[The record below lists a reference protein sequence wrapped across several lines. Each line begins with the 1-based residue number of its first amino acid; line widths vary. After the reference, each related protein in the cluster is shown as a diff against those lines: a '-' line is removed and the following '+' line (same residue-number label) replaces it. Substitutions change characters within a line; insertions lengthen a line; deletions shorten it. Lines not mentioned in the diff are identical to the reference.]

1 MQLKTK
7 ALLYAASGALGAPAM
22 AADNS
27 LTRTEAE
34 IAADTTAS
42 EAEAGSDD
50 AGQRAAASIKPP
62 AEIFSTGMAKGR
74 DRLDSATSTSS
85 LKGDDIDRFG
95 PRPLGDV
102 LRTMAGLR
110 VATGIGEGNNNYTV
124 RGLPLAAGGSKYM
137 QFQEDGLPVLEFGDL
152 FNVATDVFLR
162 NDFTVNAIETIRGGS
177 ASTFASN
184 SPGGII
190 NIISRTGDRE
200 GGRVQFSAGLDFD
213 ERRVDF
219 DYGARLGE
227 NTRMYIGG
235 FYRQGEGPRNIGFNG
250 WRGGQIKA
258 NITRAFD
265 NGYVRAYFKL
275 LDDRSPTF
283 APYSVNITGTNEN
296 PTFRSFPGF
305 DLRRD
310 STLSPFLGPVI
321 TLDRNNQPVALP
333 ISTGQ
338 TTGSHSVGFEAQFDI
353 AGWTITERMRY
364 AVNGGDFSR
373 MFPNRQNTVAAFA
386 NSIGGAG
393 STAAYASGPLAGQ
406 PIPGDSLINGNGLLS
421 LYFTSFVRARS
432 LDNFTNDVRAS
443 KVWEVP
449 AFASTGKL
457 TTTAGL
463 YYATQALDTSW
474 LHTAM
479 IVDANGG
486 GQTAMV
492 DIFNAAGEPQTL
504 NGYFAFG
511 RESSLFR
518 RIFDVDYR
526 VLAPYGSVNFHIGKL
541 AIGGSLRYD
550 SGRARGQLFGAD
562 LGGGRVGLTSFDFNR
577 DGVINPAEART
588 AFLPLD
594 RPAPVN
600 YDYGYL
606 NYSAGVNY
614 RLAEP
619 FSLFARYSKG
629 ARANADKILFTPIV
643 DPLNGGV
650 APENRQDTVTQLE
663 GGFKLRRG
671 GVTVNGTIFH
681 VEADD
686 RNVINGAANSTDRS
700 YSAEGVELEGIFTR
714 GIFNLMVAATYTQ
727 AKITEDRLNAAL
739 TGNEPRHQPDWVF
752 VAVPQVDFGKFAA
765 GANIVTITGSFA
777 QDSNLLRMPGF
788 TTVGAYIET
797 SPADNL
803 RLTLSAINLFDT
815 LGIFEVNQ
823 ASVPA
828 NGIGFARAANG
839 RTVQASL
846 RLGF

>member
-1 MQLKTK
+1 MKLKTS
-7 ALLYAASGALGAPAM
+7 LLVFVATGAFAAPAM
-22 AADNS
+22 AEDDAA
-27 LTRTEAE
+27 TGAGAETEK
-34 IAADTTAS
+34 T
-42 EAEAGSDD
+42 AEAG
-50 AGQRAAASIKPP
+50 AQAAPSATIAKPP
-62 AEIFSTGMAKGR
+62 TEIFSTGMAKGR
-74 DRLDSATSTSS
+74 DRLDSATSTSA
-85 LKGDDIDRFG
+85 LKSDDIQRFG

-152 FNVATDVFLR
+152 FNVATDVYLR

-184 SPGGII
+184 SPGGIV
-190 NIISRTGDRE
+190 NIISRTGEQE
-200 GGRVQFSAGLDFD
+200 GGRAQFSAGLDFD
-213 ERRVDF
+213 EKRLDF

-227 NTRMYIGG
+227 NTRIYIGG
-235 FYRQGEGPRNIGFNG
+235 FYREGEGPRAIGFTG

-258 NITRAFD
+258 NITRTFD
-265 NGYVRAYFKL
+265 GGYVRAYFKL

-283 APYSVNITGTNEN
+283 APYAVNTTGTNEN
-296 PTFRSFPGF
+296 PEFRSFPGF

-338 TTGSHSVGFEAQFDI
+338 SVKSKSIGFEAQFDV
-353 AGWTITERMRY
+353 AGWTITEKVRY

-373 MFPNRQNTVAAFA
+373 MFPNRQNTVSAFA

-406 PIPGDSLINGNGLLS
+406 VIPDGSLINGNGLLS
-421 LYFTSFVRARS
+421 LYFVSFVRAKS
-432 LDNFTNDVRAS
+432 LDNFTNDLRAS
-443 KVWEVP
+443 RVWEVGG
-449 AFASTGKL
+449 GKL

-463 YYATQALDTSW
+463 YYATQELDTTW

-486 GQTAMV
+486 GETAMV
-492 DIFNAAGEPQTL
+492 DIINAAGSPQTL

-511 RESSLFR
+511 RESGLFR

-526 VLAPYGSVNFHIGKL
+526 VLAPYGSVNFHSGKL

-550 SGRARGQLFGAD
+550 SGRVRGQLFGAD
-562 LGGGRVGLTSFDFNR
+562 LGGGRQGLTSFDFDR

-606 NYSAGVNY
+606 NYSVGVNY
-614 RLAEP
+614 RVAEP

-629 ARANADKILFTPIV
+629 ARAAADKVLFTPTV
-643 DPLNGGV
+643 DPLTGNVPSGD
-650 APENRQDTVTQLE
+650 RQDTVIQYE
-663 GGFKLRRG
+663 AGFKLRRG
-671 GVTVNGTIFH
+671 GIMVNGTVFH
-681 VEADD
+681 VEAEDQ
-686 RNVINGAANSTDRS
+686 NVLNGAANATNRT
-700 YSAEGVELEGIFTR
+700 YEAEGVELEGNFTR
-714 GIFNLMVAATYTQ
+714 GVFNLMLAATYTQ
-727 AKITEDRLNAAL
+727 AKITEDRLNPAL
-739 TGNEPRHQPDWVF
+739 TGKEPRHQPDWVL

-765 GANIVTITGSFA
+765 GANIVTITGSYA

-788 TTVGAYIET
+788 TTVGAFAELQ
-797 SPADNL
+797 PAENL
-803 RLTLSAINLFDT
+803 QLTISAQNLFNT

-846 RLGF
+846 RLAF

>member
-1 MQLKTK
+1 MRLKTC
-7 ALLYAASGALGAPAM
+7 LLAFVAAGAITTPVLARER
-22 AADNS
+22 AA
-27 LTRTEAE
+27 AE
-34 IAADTTAS
+34 PSADADTT
-42 EAEAGSDD
+42 EAPPATADT
-50 AGQRAAASIKPP
+50 RPP

-74 DRLDSATSTSS
+74 DRLDSATSTSA
-85 LKGDDIDRFG
+85 LKGEDAQRFG

-152 FNVATDVFLR
+152 FNVATDVYLR

-184 SPGGII
+184 SPGGIV
-190 NIISRTGDRE
+190 NLISRNGEQE
-200 GGRVQFSAGLDFD
+200 GGRAQFSSGLDFD
-213 ERRVDF
+213 EKRIDF
-219 DYGARLGE
+219 DYGAKLGE
-227 NTRMYIGG
+227 STRMYVGG
-235 FYRQGEGPRNIGFNG
+235 FYRQGEGVRDIGFTG
-250 WRGGQIKA
+250 VRGGQIKA
-258 NITRAFD
+258 NITRTFD
-265 NGYVRAYFKL
+265 GGYVRAYFKL

-283 APYSVNITGTNEN
+283 APYAVSITGTNEN
-296 PTFRSFPGF
+296 PTIRSFPGF
-305 DLRRD
+305 DLRHD
-310 STLSPFLGPVI
+310 STLSGFLGPVI

-338 TTGSHSVGFEAQFDI
+338 SAKSKSLGFEAQFDI
-353 AGWTITERMRY
+353 AGWTITEKARY

-373 MFPNRQNTVAAFA
+373 MFPNRQNTVTAFA

-393 STAAYASGPLAGQ
+393 SSAVYATGPLAGQ
-406 PIPGDSLINGNGLLS
+406 TIPAGSAINGNGLLS
-421 LYFTSFVRARS
+421 LYFVSFVRAKS
-432 LDNFTNDVRAS
+432 LDNFTNDIRAS
-443 KVWEVP
+443 RVWDV
-449 AFASTGKL
+449 SGGKL

-463 YYATQALDTSW
+463 YYAAQELDTTW

-486 GQTAMV
+486 DETAMV
-492 DIFNAAGEPQTL
+492 DIVNAAGNPQTL

-541 AIGGSLRYD
+541 AVGGSLRYD
-550 SGRARGQLFGAD
+550 SGRVRGQLFGAD
-562 LGGGRVGLTSFDFNR
+562 LGGGRNGLTSFDFNR
-577 DGVINPAEART
+577 DGVINPAETRT

-614 RLAEP
+614 RVAEP

-629 ARANADKILFTPIV
+629 ARAAADKVLFTPTV
-643 DPLNGGV
+643 DPQTGNV
-650 APENRQDTVTQLE
+650 ARGDRQDDVIQYE
-663 GGFKLRRG
+663 AGFKLRRG
-671 GVTVNGTIFH
+671 GVTVNGTVFH
-681 VEADD
+681 VEAEDQ
-686 RNVINGAANSTDRS
+686 NVLNGAANATNRT
-700 YSAEGVELEGIFTR
+700 YEAEGVELEGNFQR
-714 GIFNLMVAATYTQ
+714 GIFSLMLAATYTQ
-727 AKITEDRLNAAL
+727 AKITEDRINPAL
-739 TGNEPRHQPDWVF
+739 TGKEPRHQPDWVL

-765 GANIVTITGSFA
+765 GANIVTITSSYA

-788 TTVGAYIET
+788 TTVGAYAEFQ
-797 SPADNL
+797 PAHNL
-803 RLTLSAINLFDT
+803 QLTLSAQNLFDT

-828 NGIGFARAANG
+828 NGIGFARAATG

-846 RLGF
+846 RLAF

>member
-1 MQLKTK
+1 MRVKSQL
-7 ALLYAASGALGAPAM
+7 LLCAAFGALATPAM
-22 AADNS
+22 AEGE
-27 LTRTEAE
+27 TEE
-34 IAADTTAS
+34 T
-42 EAEAGSDD
+42 AEAS
-50 AGQRAAASIKPP
+50 AAESAAPP
-62 AEIFSTGMAKGR
+62 APSQTPAAEVFSTGMAKGR

-152 FNVATDVFLR
+152 FNVATDVYLR
-162 NDFTVNAIETIRGGS
+162 NDFSVSAIETIRGGS

-184 SPGGII
+184 SPGGIV
-190 NIISRTGDRE
+190 NVISRTGEQE
-200 GGRVQFSAGLDFD
+200 GGRVQVTAGLDF
-213 ERRVDF
+213 EEKRIDF
-219 DYGARLGE
+219 DYGAKLGE
-227 NTRMYIGG
+227 NTRMYVGG
-235 FYRQGEGPRNIGFNG
+235 FYRQGEGPRDIGFTG

-258 NITRAFD
+258 NITRTFD
-265 NGYVRAYFKL
+265 KGYVRAYFKL

-283 APYSVNITGTNEN
+283 APYAVNITGTNDN
-296 PTFRSFPGF
+296 PTIRSFPGF

-310 STLSPFLGPVI
+310 STLSPYLGAVL
-321 TLDRNNQPVALP
+321 TLDRNNNPVALP

-338 TTGSHSVGFEAQFDI
+338 SAKSKSIGLEAQFELG
-353 AGWTITERMRY
+353 GWTITEKARY

-373 MFPNRQNTVAAFA
+373 MFPNRQNTVSAFA

-393 STAAYASGPLAGQ
+393 SSAVYASGPLAGQ
-406 PIPGDSLINGNGLLS
+406 TIPGGSLINGNGLLS
-421 LYFTSFVRARS
+421 LYFVSFVRARS
-432 LDNFTNDVRAS
+432 LDNFTNDLRAS
-443 KVWEVP
+443 KVWDV
-449 AFASTGKL
+449 SGGKL

-463 YYATQALDTSW
+463 YFATQELDTTW

-486 GQTAMV
+486 GEVAQV
-492 DIFNAAGEPQTL
+492 DIVNAAGQPQTL

-541 AIGGSLRYD
+541 AVGGSLRYD
-550 SGRARGQLFGAD
+550 SGRVRGQLFGAD
-562 LGGGRVGLTSFDFNR
+562 LGGGRQGLTSFDFNR

-606 NYSAGVNY
+606 NYSVGVNY
-614 RLAEP
+614 RVAEP
-619 FSLFARYSKG
+619 FSVFARYSKG
-629 ARANADKILFTPIV
+629 ARAAADKVLFTPTV
-643 DPLNGGV
+643 NPLTGNVPSGD
-650 APENRQDTVTQLE
+650 RQDDVIQYE
-663 GGFKLRRG
+663 AGFKLRRNG
-671 GVTVNGTIFH
+671 ITVNGTVFH
-681 VEADD
+681 VEAEDQ
-686 RNVINGAANSTDRS
+686 NVLNGAANATNRV
-700 YSAEGVELEGIFTR
+700 YEAQGVELEGNIVR
-714 GIFNLMVAATYTQ
+714 GPFSLMLAATYTE
-727 AKITEDRLNAAL
+727 AKIVEDRIGGVF
-739 TGNEPRHQPDWVF
+739 TGKEPRHQPDWVF
-752 VAVPQVDFGKFAA
+752 VAVPQVDFGTFAA
-765 GANIVTITGSFA
+765 GANIVTITGSFS
-777 QDSNLLRMPGF
+777 QDSNQLRMPGF
-788 TTVGAYIET
+788 TTVGAYVEVQ
-797 SPADNL
+797 PAENL
-803 RLTLSAINLFDT
+803 RLTVSAQNLFDT

-846 RLGF
+846 RLAF

>member
-1 MQLKTK
+1 MKNRTR
-7 ALLYAASGALGAPAM
+7 LLLLVATSAFAAPAF
-22 AADNS
+22 AEEKVGGEEFAE
-27 LTRTEAE
+27 TEAD
-34 IAADTTAS
+34 AAPSDTPA
-42 EAEAGSDD
+42 
-50 AGQRAAASIKPP
+50 KPA

-74 DRLDSATSTSS
+74 ERLDSATSTSA
-85 LKGDDIDRFG
+85 LKGDDIQRFG

-152 FNVATDVFLR
+152 FNVATDVYLR

-184 SPGGII
+184 SPGGIV
-190 NIISRTGDRE
+190 NIISRTGEQE
-200 GGRVQFSAGLDFD
+200 GGRAQFSTGLDFD
-213 ERRVDF
+213 EKRIDF
-219 DYGARLGE
+219 DYGGKLGE
-227 NTRMYIGG
+227 NTRFYVGG
-235 FYRQGEGPRNIGFNG
+235 FYRQGEGPRDIGFTG

-258 NITRAFD
+258 NVTRSFEG
-265 NGYVRAYFKL
+265 GYVRAYFKL

-283 APYSVNITGTNEN
+283 APYAVNITGTDAD
-296 PTFRSFPGF
+296 PTIRSFPGF

-310 STLSPFLGPVI
+310 STLSGFLGPVI

-338 TTGSHSVGFEAQFDI
+338 STKSKSVGFEAQFDI
-353 AGWTITERMRY
+353 AGWTITEKARY

-373 MFPNRQNTVAAFA
+373 MFPNRQNTVSAFA
-386 NSIGGAG
+386 ASIGGAG

-406 PIPGDSLINGNGLLS
+406 AIPGSALINGNGLLS
-421 LYFTSFVRARS
+421 LYFVSFVRAKS
-432 LDNFTNDVRAS
+432 LDNFTNDLRAS
-443 KVWEVP
+443 KVWNVGG
-449 AFASTGKL
+449 GKL
-457 TTTAGL
+457 TTTAGI
-463 YYATQALDTSW
+463 YYATQELDTTW

-479 IVDANGG
+479 IVDAAGG
-486 GQTAMV
+486 GNTAQV
-492 DIFNAAGEPQTL
+492 DIFNAAGQPQTL

-526 VLAPYGSVNFHIGKL
+526 VIAPYGSVNFHIGKL
-541 AIGGSLRYD
+541 AVGGSLRYD
-550 SGRARGQLFGAD
+550 SGRVRGQLFGAD

-577 DGVINPAEART
+577 DGVFNPAERRT

-606 NYSAGVNY
+606 NYSVGVNY
-614 RLAEP
+614 RVAEP
-619 FSLFARYSKG
+619 FSVFARYSKG
-629 ARANADKILFTPIV
+629 ARAAADKVLFTPTV
-643 DPLNGGV
+643 DPLTGNV
-650 APENRQDTVTQLE
+650 ASGDRQDDVIQYE
-663 GGFKLRRG
+663 AGFKLRRG
-671 GVTVNGTIFH
+671 GITVNVTVFH
-681 VEADD
+681 VEAEDQ
-686 RNVINGAANSTDRS
+686 NVLNGAANATNRT
-700 YSAEGVELEGIFTR
+700 YEAEGVELEGTFQR
-714 GIFNLMVAATYTQ
+714 GIFNLMLAATYTR

-739 TGNEPRHQPDWVF
+739 TGKEPRHQPDWVL
-752 VAVPQVDFGKFAA
+752 VAVPTLDFGKFAM
-765 GANIVTITGSFA
+765 GANVVTITGSYA

-788 TTVGAYIET
+788 TTVGAFAEYQAAE
-797 SPADNL
+797 NL
-803 RLTLSAINLFDT
+803 QFTLSAQNLFDT

-846 RLGF
+846 RLAF

>member
-1 MQLKTK
+1 MKLKTS
-7 ALLYAASGALGAPAM
+7 LLVSVATGAFAAPTMAEDDAAAGAG
-22 AADNS
+22 S
-27 LTRTEAE
+27 ESEAR
-34 IAADTTAS
+34 A
-42 EAEAGSDD
+42 EAEAQVVPS
-50 AGQRAAASIKPP
+50 ATIAKPP

-74 DRLDSATSTSS
+74 DRLDSATSTSA
-85 LKGDDIDRFG
+85 LKGDDVQRFG

-152 FNVATDVFLR
+152 FNVATDVYLR

-184 SPGGII
+184 SPGGIV
-190 NIISRTGDRE
+190 NIISRTGEQE
-200 GGRVQFSAGLDFD
+200 GGRAQFSAGLDFD
-213 ERRVDF
+213 EKRLDF

-227 NTRMYIGG
+227 NTRFYIGG
-235 FYRQGEGPRNIGFNG
+235 FYREGEGPRAIGFTG

-258 NITRAFD
+258 NITRTFD
-265 NGYVRAYFKL
+265 GGYVRAYFKL

-283 APYSVNITGTNEN
+283 APYAVNITGTNEN
-296 PTFRSFPGF
+296 PQFRSFPGF

-338 TTGSHSVGFEAQFDI
+338 SAKSKSIGFEAQFDV
-353 AGWTITERMRY
+353 AGWTITEKVRY
-364 AVNGGDFSR
+364 AVNGGNFSR
-373 MFPNRQNTVAAFA
+373 MFPNRQNTVTAFA

-393 STAAYASGPLAGQ
+393 STAAHASGPLAGQ
-406 PIPGDSLINGNGLLS
+406 VIPDGSLINGNGLLS
-421 LYFTSFVRARS
+421 LYFVSFVRAKS
-432 LDNFTNDVRAS
+432 LDNFTNDLRAS
-443 KVWEVP
+443 RVWEVGG
-449 AFASTGKL
+449 GKL

-463 YYATQALDTSW
+463 YYATQELDTTW

-486 GQTAMV
+486 GETAMV
-492 DIFNAAGEPQTL
+492 DIINAAGSPQTL

-526 VLAPYGSVNFHIGKL
+526 VLAPYGAVNFHVGKL

-550 SGRARGQLFGAD
+550 SGRVRGQLFGAD
-562 LGGGRVGLTSFDFNR
+562 LGGGRQGLTSFDFDR

-606 NYSAGVNY
+606 NYSVGVNY
-614 RLAEP
+614 RVAEP

-629 ARANADKILFTPIV
+629 ARAAAEKVLFTPTV
-643 DPLNGGV
+643 DPLTGNVPSGD
-650 APENRQDTVTQLE
+650 RQDTVIQYE
-663 GGFKLRRG
+663 AGFKLRRG
-671 GVTVNGTIFH
+671 GITVNGTVFH
-681 VEADD
+681 VEAEDQ
-686 RNVINGAANSTDRS
+686 NVLNGAANATNRT
-700 YSAEGVELEGIFTR
+700 YEAEGVELEGNFTR
-714 GIFNLMVAATYTQ
+714 GVFNLMLAATYTQ
-727 AKITEDRLNAAL
+727 AKITEDRLNPAL
-739 TGNEPRHQPDWVF
+739 TGKEPRHQPDWVL

-765 GANIVTITGSFA
+765 GANIVTITSSYA

-788 TTVGAYIET
+788 TTVGAFAEFQ
-797 SPADNL
+797 PAENL
-803 RLTLSAINLFDT
+803 QLTISAQNLFNT

-828 NGIGFARAANG
+828 SGIGFARAANG

-846 RLGF
+846 RLAF

>member
-1 MQLKTK
+1 MKRKTI
-7 ALLYAASGALGAPAM
+7 LLLFTASAACAAPAM
-22 AADNS
+22 AENTTETDAATD
-27 LTRTEAE
+27 TEA
-34 IAADTTAS
+34 AAVAD
-42 EAEAGSDD
+42 AEA
-50 AGQRAAASIKPP
+50 APPPTTIAKPP

-74 DRLDSATSTSS
+74 DRLDSATSTSA
-85 LKGDDIDRFG
+85 LRGDDIDRFG
-95 PRPLGDV
+95 PRPLGEV

-152 FNVATDVFLR
+152 FNVATDVYLR
-162 NDFTVNAIETIRGGS
+162 NDFTVGAIETIRGGS

-190 NIISRTGDRE
+190 NVISRTGEQE
-200 GGRVQFSAGLDFD
+200 GGRAQVTAGLDFD
-213 ERRVDF
+213 EKRIDF
-219 DYGARLGE
+219 DYGAKLGE

-235 FYRQGEGPRNIGFNG
+235 FYRQGEGPRDIGFTG

-258 NITRAFD
+258 NITRTFEG
-265 NGYVRAYFKL
+265 GYVRAYFKL

-283 APYSVNITGTNEN
+283 APYAVNITGTNEA
-296 PTFRSFPGF
+296 PVIRSFPGF

-333 ISTGQ
+333 IATGQ
-338 TTGSHSVGFEAQFDI
+338 SAKSKSIGFEAQFDI
-353 AGWTITERMRY
+353 AGWTITEKARY

-406 PIPGDSLINGNGLLS
+406 PIPGGSLINGNGLLS
-421 LYFTSFVRARS
+421 LYFVSFVRARS
-432 LDNFTNDVRAS
+432 LDNFTNDLRAS
-443 KVWEVP
+443 KVWDV
-449 AFASTGKL
+449 SGGKL

-463 YYATQALDTSW
+463 YYATQELDTTW

-486 GQTAMV
+486 GQTAQV
-492 DIFNAAGEPQTL
+492 DIFNAAGQPQTL

-541 AIGGSLRYD
+541 AVGGSLRYD
-550 SGRARGQLFGAD
+550 SGRVRGQLFGAD

-577 DGVINPAEART
+577 DGVINPAERRT

-606 NYSAGVNY
+606 NYSVGVNY
-614 RLAEP
+614 RVAEP
-619 FSLFARYSKG
+619 FSVFARYSRG
-629 ARANADKILFTPIV
+629 ARAAADKVLFTPTV
-643 DPLNGGV
+643 DALTGNVPSGD
-650 APENRQDTVTQLE
+650 RQDDVIQYE
-663 GGFKLRRG
+663 AGFKLRRG
-671 GVTVNGTIFH
+671 GITVNGTVFH
-681 VEADD
+681 VEAEDQ
-686 RNVINGAANSTDRS
+686 NVLNGAANATNRV
-700 YSAEGVELEGIFTR
+700 YEAEGVELEGTFTR
-714 GIFNLMVAATYTQ
+714 GVFSLMAAATYTR
-727 AKITEDRLNAAL
+727 AKITEDRIGGTF
-739 TGNEPRHQPDWVF
+739 TGKEPRHQPDWVF
-752 VAVPQVDFGKFAA
+752 VAVPQVDFGTFAA
-765 GANIVTITGSFA
+765 GANIVTITGSYS
-777 QDSNLLRMPGF
+777 QDNNLLRMPGF
-788 TTVGAYIET
+788 TTVGAYIEAQ
-797 SPADNL
+797 PAENL
-803 RLTLSAINLFDT
+803 RLTVSAQNLFDT

-823 ASVPA
+823 GSVPA

-846 RLGF
+846 RLEF

>member
-1 MQLKTK
+1 MKFK
-7 ALLYAASGALGAPAM
+7 SILLFHVAAAAIAAPAM
-22 AADNS
+22 AETASDVA
-27 LTRTEAE
+27 TATDTEATD
-34 IAADTTAS
+34 AQPGTVDT
-42 EAEAGSDD
+42 
-50 AGQRAAASIKPP
+50 KPP
-62 AEIFSTGMAKGR
+62 AEIFSTGVAKGR

-95 PRPLGDV
+95 PRPLGEV

-110 VATGIGEGNNNYTV
+110 VASGIGEGNNNYTV

-152 FNVATDVFLR
+152 FNVATDVYLR
-162 NDFTVNAIETIRGGS
+162 NDFTVGAIETIRGGS

-200 GGRVQFSAGLDFD
+200 GGRVQFTAGLDFD
-213 ERRVDF
+213 EKRIDF

-227 NTRMYIGG
+227 NTRFYVGG
-235 FYRQGEGPRNIGFNG
+235 FYRQGEGPRNIGFTG

-258 NITRAFD
+258 NITRTFES
-265 NGYVRAYFKL
+265 GYVRVYFKF

-283 APYSVNITGTNEN
+283 APYFVNITGTDQN
-296 PTFRSFPGF
+296 PSYRSFPGF
-305 DLRRD
+305 DLRSD

-321 TLDRNNQPVALP
+321 TLDRNNQPAALP

-338 TTGSHSVGFEAQFDI
+338 TTKSHSIGFETQFELD
-353 AGWTITERMRY
+353 GWTITERMRY
-364 AVNGGDFSR
+364 AANGGDFSR
-373 MFPNRQNTVAAFA
+373 MFPNRANTVSAFA
-386 NSIGGAG
+386 TLQGGPGA
-393 STAAYASGPLAGQ
+393 TAAYASGPLAGQ
-406 PIPGDSLINGNGLLS
+406 PISDADLINGNGLIS
-421 LYFTSFVRARS
+421 LYFVSYVRARS

-443 KVWEVP
+443 KVWDVGG
-449 AFASTGKL
+449 GKL
-457 TTTAGL
+457 TTTGGL
-463 YYATQALDTSW
+463 YFATQELDTTW

-479 IVDANGG
+479 IVDAAGN

-492 DIFNAAGEPQTL
+492 DIFNAAGDPQTL

-511 RESSLFR
+511 RQTSLFR

-541 AIGGSLRYD
+541 ALGGSLRYD
-550 SGRARGQLFGAD
+550 SGRVRGQLFGAD
-562 LGGGRVGLTSFDFNR
+562 LGGGRIGLTSYDFNR

-606 NYSAGVNY
+606 NYSVGVNY
-614 RLAEP
+614 RVAEP
-619 FSLFARYSKG
+619 FSVFARYSRG
-629 ARANADKILFTPIV
+629 ARANADKILFTPVV
-643 DPLNGGV
+643 DPLTGGV
-650 APENRQDTVTQLE
+650 ASDDRQDTVIQYE
-663 GGFKLRRG
+663 AGFKLRRG
-671 GVTVNGTIFH
+671 GISVNGTVFK
-681 VEADD
+681 VKADD
-686 RNVINGAANSTDRS
+686 KNVLNGAANATNRS
-700 YSAEGVELEGIFTR
+700 YEAEGMELEGTFTR
-714 GIFNLMVAATYTQ
+714 GVFNLMMAATYTK

-739 TGNEPRHQPDWVF
+739 SGKEPRHQPDWVF
-752 VAVPQVDFGKFAA
+752 VAVPQVDFGRIAA
-765 GANIVTITGSFA
+765 GANIVTITGSYA

-788 TTVGAYIET
+788 TTVGTYVEAK
-797 SPADNL
+797 PADNL
-803 RLTLSAINLFDT
+803 RLTISAQNLFNT

-823 ASVPA
+823 SSVPA

-846 RLGF
+846 RLEF

>member
-1 MQLKTK
+1 MKLKIV
-7 ALLYAASGALGAPAM
+7 LLTCAAGAGFAAPAM
-22 AADNS
+22 AK
-27 LTRTEAE
+27 EAGTAE
-34 IAADTTAS
+34 DAAAEETTA
-42 EAEAGSDD
+42 
-50 AGQRAAASIKPP
+50 AAAPQSAAKPP

-85 LKGDDIDRFG
+85 LKGDDAERFG

-152 FNVATDVFLR
+152 FNVATDVYLR

-184 SPGGII
+184 SPGGIV
-190 NIISRTGDRE
+190 NIISRTGERE
-200 GGRVQFSAGLDFD
+200 GGRAQVTAGLDFD
-213 ERRVDF
+213 EKRVDF
-219 DYGARLGE
+219 DYGAKLGE

-235 FYRQGEGPRNIGFNG
+235 FYRQGEGPRAIGFTG
-250 WRGGQIKA
+250 LRGGQIKA
-258 NITRAFD
+258 NITRTFEG
-265 NGYVRAYFKL
+265 GYVRAYFKL

-283 APYSVNITGTNEN
+283 APYAVNITGTNED
-296 PTFRSFPGF
+296 PTITSFPGF

-310 STLSPFLGPVI
+310 SVLSGFLGPVI

-338 TTGSHSVGFEAQFDI
+338 SAKSRSVGLEAQFELD
-353 AGWTITERMRY
+353 GWTITNRMRY

-373 MFPNRQNTVAAFA
+373 MFPNRQNTVTAFA

-406 PIPGDSLINGNGLLS
+406 AIPGGSLINGNGLLS
-421 LYFTSFVRARS
+421 LYFVSFVRAKS
-432 LDNFTNDVRAS
+432 LDNFTNDLRAS
-443 KVWEVP
+443 KVWEV
-449 AFASTGKL
+449 SGGKL

-463 YYATQALDTSW
+463 YLATQELDTTW

-479 IVDANGG
+479 IVDAAGG
-486 GQTAMV
+486 GQTAQV
-492 DIFNAAGEPQTL
+492 DIFNAAGDPQTL

-541 AIGGSLRYD
+541 AVGGSLRYD
-550 SGRARGQLFGAD
+550 TGSVRGQLFGAD
-562 LGGGRVGLTSFDFNR
+562 LGGGRQGLTSFDFNR

-606 NYSAGVNY
+606 NYSVGVNY
-614 RLAEP
+614 RVAEA
-619 FSLFARYSKG
+619 FSVFARYSKG
-629 ARANADKILFTPIV
+629 ARAAADKVLFTPTV
-643 DPLNGGV
+643 DPLTGNV
-650 APENRQDTVTQLE
+650 ARDDRQDDVIQYE
-663 GGFKLRRG
+663 GGFKFRK
-671 GVTVNGTIFH
+671 NGIAINATAFH
-681 VEADD
+681 VEAEDQ
-686 RNVINGAANSTDRS
+686 NVLNGAANATNRV
-700 YSAEGVELEGIFTR
+700 YEAEGVELEGTFTR
-714 GIFNLMVAATYTQ
+714 GVFNLMLAATYTQ
-727 AKITEDRLNAAL
+727 AKIIEDRLNPAL
-739 TGNEPRHQPDWVF
+739 TGKEPRHQPDWVF
-752 VAVPQVDFGKFAA
+752 VAVPQVDLGKFAA
-765 GANIVTITGSFA
+765 GANIVTITSSYA

-788 TTVGAYIET
+788 TTVGAFAEFD
-797 SPADNL
+797 PAKNL
-803 RLTLSAINLFDT
+803 RLTISAQNLFNT

-846 RLGF
+846 RLSF

>member
-1 MQLKTK
+1 MTFKTRLLLFAATGAFAAPVTAEEK
-7 ALLYAASGALGAPAM
+7 AGAE
-22 AADNS
+22 
-27 LTRTEAE
+27 TEAE
-34 IAADTTAS
+34 
-42 EAEAGSDD
+42 AEA
-50 AGQRAAASIKPP
+50 AQAAVPARPP

-85 LKGDDIDRFG
+85 LKGDDIQRFG

-152 FNVATDVFLR
+152 FNVATDVYLR

-184 SPGGII
+184 SPGGIV
-190 NIISRTGDRE
+190 NIISRTGE
-200 GGRVQFSAGLDFD
+200 QVGGRVQVTSGLDFD
-213 ERRVDF
+213 EKRVDF
-219 DYGARLGE
+219 DYGAKLGE
-227 NTRMYIGG
+227 NTRMYVGG
-235 FYRQGEGPRNIGFNG
+235 FYRQGEGPRDVGFTG

-258 NITRAFD
+258 NITRTFD
-265 NGYVRAYFKL
+265 GGYVRAYFKL

-283 APYSVNITGTNEN
+283 APYAVNITGTDAD
-296 PTFRSFPGF
+296 PAFRSVPGF

-310 STLSPFLGPVI
+310 STLSGFLGPVI

-333 ISTGQ
+333 IATGQ
-338 TTGSHSVGFEAQFDI
+338 SAKSKSVGFEAQFDV
-353 AGWTITERMRY
+353 AGWTITEKMRY

-373 MFPNRQNTVAAFA
+373 MFPNRQNTVTALA

-393 STAAYASGPLAGQ
+393 STAAYASGPRTGQ
-406 PIPGDSLINGNGLLS
+406 AIPGGSLINGNGLLS
-421 LYFTSFVRARS
+421 LYFVSFVRAKS
-432 LDNFTNDVRAS
+432 LDNFTNDLRAS
-443 KVWEVP
+443 RVWGVGG
-449 AFASTGKL
+449 GKL

-463 YYATQALDTSW
+463 YLATQELDTTW

-479 IVDANGG
+479 IVDAAGG
-486 GQTAMV
+486 GQTAQV
-492 DIFNAAGEPQTL
+492 DIFNAAGQPQTL

-541 AIGGSLRYD
+541 AVGGSLRYD
-550 SGRARGQLFGAD
+550 SGRVRGQLFGAD
-562 LGGGRVGLTSFDFNR
+562 LGGGRQGLTSFDFNR
-577 DGVINPAEART
+577 DGAINPAEART

-606 NYSAGVNY
+606 NYSMGVNY
-614 RLAEP
+614 RVAEP
-619 FSLFARYSKG
+619 FSLFARYSRG
-629 ARANADKILFTPIV
+629 ARANADKILFTPVV
-643 DPLNGGV
+643 DPLTGGV
-650 APENRQDTVTQLE
+650 ADGDREDSVTQYE

-671 GVTVNGTIFH
+671 GITVNGTVFH
-681 VEADD
+681 VEAEDK
-686 RNVINGAANSTDRS
+686 NVLNGAANRTNRIYKAD
-700 YSAEGVELEGIFTR
+700 GVELEGNFQR
-714 GIFNLMVAATYTQ
+714 GVFNLMLAATYTR

-739 TGNEPRHQPDWVF
+739 TGKEPRHQPDWVL

-777 QDSNLLRMPGF
+777 QDSNQLRMPGF
-788 TTVGAYIET
+788 TTVGAFAEFE
-797 SPADNL
+797 PADNL
-803 RLTLSAINLFDT
+803 QLTLSAQNLFDT

-823 ASVPA
+823 ATVPA

-846 RLGF
+846 RLAF

>member
-1 MQLKTK
+1 MRVKSQL
-7 ALLYAASGALGAPAM
+7 LLCAAFGAVATPAM
-22 AADNS
+22 AEGE
-27 LTRTEAE
+27 TEEA
-34 IAADTTAS
+34 
-42 EAEAGSDD
+42 AEA
-50 AGQRAAASIKPP
+50 RAAESAASP
-62 AEIFSTGMAKGR
+62 APSQTPAAEVFSTGMAKGR

-152 FNVATDVFLR
+152 FNVATDVYLR
-162 NDFTVNAIETIRGGS
+162 NDFSVSAIETIRGGS

-184 SPGGII
+184 SPGGIV
-190 NIISRTGDRE
+190 NVISRTGEQE
-200 GGRVQFSAGLDFD
+200 GGRVQVTAGLDFE
-213 ERRVDF
+213 ERRIDF
-219 DYGARLGE
+219 DYGAKLGD
-227 NTRMYIGG
+227 NTRIYVGG
-235 FYRQGEGPRNIGFNG
+235 FYRQGEGPRDIGFTG

-258 NITRAFD
+258 NITRTFD
-265 NGYVRAYFKL
+265 KGYVRAYFKL

-283 APYSVNITGTNEN
+283 APYAVNITGTNDN
-296 PTFRSFPGF
+296 PTIRSFPGF

-310 STLSPFLGPVI
+310 STLSPYLGAVL
-321 TLDRNNQPVALP
+321 TLDRNNNPVALP

-338 TTGSHSVGFEAQFDI
+338 SAKSKSIGLEAQFELG
-353 AGWTITERMRY
+353 GWTITEKARY

-373 MFPNRQNTVAAFA
+373 MFPNRQNTVSAFA

-393 STAAYASGPLAGQ
+393 SSAVYASGPLAGQ
-406 PIPGDSLINGNGLLS
+406 TIPGGSLINGNGLLS
-421 LYFTSFVRARS
+421 LYFVSFVRARS
-432 LDNFTNDVRAS
+432 LDNFTNDLRAS
-443 KVWEVP
+443 KVWDV
-449 AFASTGKL
+449 SGGKL

-463 YYATQALDTSW
+463 YFATQELDTTW

-486 GQTAMV
+486 GEVAQV
-492 DIFNAAGEPQTL
+492 DIVNAAGQPQTL

-541 AIGGSLRYD
+541 AVGGSLRYD
-550 SGRARGQLFGAD
+550 SGRVRGQLFGAD
-562 LGGGRVGLTSFDFNR
+562 LGGGRQGLTSFDFNR

-606 NYSAGVNY
+606 NYSVGVNY
-614 RLAEP
+614 RVAEP
-619 FSLFARYSKG
+619 FSVFARYSKG
-629 ARANADKILFTPIV
+629 ARAAADKVLFTPTV
-643 DPLNGGV
+643 NPLTGNVPSGD
-650 APENRQDTVTQLE
+650 RQDDVIQYE
-663 GGFKLRRG
+663 AGFKLRRNG
-671 GVTVNGTIFH
+671 ITVNGTVFH
-681 VEADD
+681 VEAEDQ
-686 RNVINGAANSTDRS
+686 NVLNGAANATNRV
-700 YSAEGVELEGIFTR
+700 YEAQGVELEGNIVR
-714 GIFNLMVAATYTQ
+714 GPFSLMLAATYTE
-727 AKITEDRLNAAL
+727 AKIVEDRIGGVF
-739 TGNEPRHQPDWVF
+739 TGKEPRHQPDWVF
-752 VAVPQVDFGKFAA
+752 VAVPQVDFGTFAA
-765 GANIVTITGSFA
+765 GANIVSITGSFS
-777 QDSNLLRMPGF
+777 QDSNQLRMPGF
-788 TTVGAYIET
+788 TTVGAYVEVQ
-797 SPADNL
+797 PAENL
-803 RLTLSAINLFDT
+803 RLTVSAQNLFDT

-846 RLGF
+846 RLAF

>member
-1 MQLKTK
+1 MQLKTS
-7 ALLYAASGALGAPAM
+7 LLVFVATGALAAPALAED
-22 AADNS
+22 AAAGTS
-27 LTRTEAE
+27 
-34 IAADTTAS
+34 AA
-42 EAEAGSDD
+42 AEAGAEE
-50 AGQRAAASIKPP
+50 AGPQADTATPAKPA

-74 DRLDSATSTSS
+74 DRLDSATSTSA
-85 LKGDDIDRFG
+85 LKGEDIQRFG

-152 FNVATDVFLR
+152 FNVATDVYLR

-184 SPGGII
+184 SPGGIV
-190 NIISRTGDRE
+190 NLISRTGE
-200 GGRVQFSAGLDFD
+200 QVGGRAQFSTGLDFD
-213 ERRVDF
+213 EKRIDF
-219 DYGARLGE
+219 DYGAKLGE
-227 NTRMYIGG
+227 NTRMYVGG
-235 FYRQGEGPRNIGFNG
+235 FYRQGEGVRDIGFTG
-250 WRGGQIKA
+250 VRGGQIKA
-258 NITRAFD
+258 NITRTFD
-265 NGYVRAYFKL
+265 GGYVRAYFKL

-283 APYSVNITGTNEN
+283 APYAVNITGTNDA
-296 PTFRSFPGF
+296 PVYKSFPGF

-310 STLSPFLGPVI
+310 STLSGFLGPVI

-338 TTGSHSVGFEAQFDI
+338 SAKSKSIGFEAQFDI
-353 AGWTITERMRY
+353 AGWTITEKARY

-373 MFPNRQNTVAAFA
+373 MFPNRQNTVTAFA

-393 STAAYASGPLAGQ
+393 SSAVYASGPLAGQ
-406 PIPGDSLINGNGLLS
+406 PIPGGSAINGNGLLS
-421 LYFTSFVRARS
+421 LYFVSFVRAKS
-432 LDNFTNDVRAS
+432 LDNFTNDLRAS
-443 KVWEVP
+443 RVWDVS
-449 AFASTGKL
+449 AFGGSGKL

-463 YYATQALDTSW
+463 YYATQELDTTW

-486 GQTAMV
+486 GETAMV
-492 DIFNAAGEPQTL
+492 DIVNSAGQPQTL

-511 RESSLFR
+511 RETSLFR

-526 VLAPYGSVNFHIGKL
+526 VLAPYGSVNFHVGKL

-550 SGRARGQLFGAD
+550 SGRVRGQLFGAD

-577 DGVINPAEART
+577 DGVINQAEART
-588 AFLPLD
+588 AILPLD
-594 RPAPVN
+594 RPAPVD

-606 NYSAGVNY
+606 NYSVGVNY
-614 RLAEP
+614 RVAEP
-619 FSLFARYSKG
+619 FSVFARYSKG
-629 ARANADKILFTPIV
+629 ARAAADKVLFTATV
-643 DPLNGGV
+643 DPLTGNVPSGDQ
-650 APENRQDTVTQLE
+650 QDDVIQYE
-663 GGFKLRRG
+663 GGFKFRKNG
-671 GVTVNGTIFH
+671 ITVNATAFH
-681 VEADD
+681 VEAEDQ
-686 RNVINGAANSTDRS
+686 NVLNGAATATNRTYKAD
-700 YSAEGVELEGIFTR
+700 GVELEGTFQR
-714 GIFNLMVAATYTQ
+714 GVFNLMVAATYTK
-727 AKITEDRLNAAL
+727 AKITEDRLNPAL
-739 TGNEPRHQPDWVF
+739 TGKEPRHQPDWVL

-765 GANIVTITGSFA
+765 GANIVTITGSYA
-777 QDSNLLRMPGF
+777 QDSNQLRMPGF
-788 TTVGAYIET
+788 TTVGAFAEFQA
-797 SPADNL
+797 ADNL
-803 RLTLSAINLFDT
+803 QLTISAQNLFNT

-828 NGIGFARAANG
+828 NGIGFARAATG

>member
-1 MQLKTK
+1 MRLKTS
-7 ALLYAASGALGAPAM
+7 LLVFVATGALAAPAM
-22 AADNS
+22 AEDAAAG
-27 LTRTEAE
+27 TETGAE
-34 IAADTTAS
+34 ESGAQADTATPARP
-42 EAEAGSDD
+42 A
-50 AGQRAAASIKPP
+50 

-74 DRLDSATSTSS
+74 DRLDSATSTSA
-85 LKGDDIDRFG
+85 LKGEDIQRFG

-152 FNVATDVFLR
+152 FNVATDVYLR

-184 SPGGII
+184 SPGGIV
-190 NIISRTGDRE
+190 NLISRTGE
-200 GGRVQFSAGLDFD
+200 QVGGRAQFSTGLDFD
-213 ERRVDF
+213 EKRIDF
-219 DYGARLGE
+219 DYGAKLGE
-227 NTRMYIGG
+227 NTRMYVGG
-235 FYRQGEGPRNIGFNG
+235 FYRQGEGVRDIGFTG
-250 WRGGQIKA
+250 VRGGQIKA
-258 NITRAFD
+258 NITRTFD
-265 NGYVRAYFKL
+265 GGYVRAYFKL

-283 APYSVNITGTNEN
+283 APYFVNITGTNDKPVYRN
-296 PTFRSFPGF
+296 VPGY

-310 STLSPFLGPVI
+310 STLSGFLGPVI

-338 TTGSHSVGFEAQFDI
+338 SAKSKSIGFEAQFDI
-353 AGWTITERMRY
+353 AGWTITERARY

-373 MFPNRQNTVAAFA
+373 MFPSRANTVTAFA
-386 NSIGGAG
+386 AAQGGAG
-393 STAAYASGPLAGQ
+393 ATAAYASGPLAGQ
-406 PIPGDSLINGNGLLS
+406 AIPNGSLVNGNGLLS
-421 LYFTSFVRARS
+421 LYFVSFVRARS
-432 LDNFTNDVRAS
+432 LDNFTNDIRAS
-443 KVWEVP
+443 RVWEVGG
-449 AFASTGKL
+449 GKL

-463 YYATQALDTSW
+463 YYATQELDTTW

-479 IVDANGG
+479 NVDANGG
-486 GQTAMV
+486 GETAMV
-492 DIFNAAGEPQTL
+492 DIFNSARQPQTL

-511 RESSLFR
+511 RETSLFR

-526 VLAPYGSVNFHIGKL
+526 VLAPYGSVNFHVGKL
-541 AIGGSLRYD
+541 AVGGSLRYD
-550 SGRARGQLFGAD
+550 SGRVRGQLFGAD

-577 DGVINPAEART
+577 DGAINPAEART
-588 AFLPLD
+588 AILPLD
-594 RPAPVN
+594 RPAPVD

-614 RLAEP
+614 RVAEP
-619 FSLFARYSKG
+619 FSLFARYSRG

-643 DPLNGGV
+643 DPLTGGV
-650 APENRQDTVTQLE
+650 AKGDRQDTVTQIE

-671 GVTVNGTIFH
+671 GIAVNGTVFH
-681 VEADD
+681 VEAEDK
-686 RNVINGAANSTDRS
+686 NVLNGAATSTNRIYEAD
-700 YSAEGVELEGIFTR
+700 GVELEGTFQR
-714 GIFNLMVAATYTQ
+714 GVFNLMVAATYTT
-727 AKITEDRLNAAL
+727 AKISEDRLNPAL
-739 TGNEPRHQPDWVF
+739 TGKEPRHQPDWVL

-765 GANIVTITGSFA
+765 GANIVTITGSYA
-777 QDSNLLRMPGF
+777 QDTNQLRMPGF
-788 TTVGAYIET
+788 TTVGAFAEYR
-797 SPADNL
+797 AAKNL
-803 RLTLSAINLFDT
+803 QFTLSAQNLFNT

-828 NGIGFARAANG
+828 NGIGFARAATG